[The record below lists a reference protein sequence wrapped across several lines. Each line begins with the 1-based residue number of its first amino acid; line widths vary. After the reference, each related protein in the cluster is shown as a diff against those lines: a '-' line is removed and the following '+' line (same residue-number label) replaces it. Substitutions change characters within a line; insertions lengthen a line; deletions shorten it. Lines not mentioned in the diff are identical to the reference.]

1 MFLKTY
7 KILITIYML
16 NKITCKA
23 KEELIF
29 IKNIKNWLIFI
40 KNNFKIINK

>member
-7 KILITIYML
+7 KILITIYIL
-16 NKITCKA
+16 NNMTCKA

-40 KNNFKIINK
+40 KNNF